1 MVVCNHSVRLGNLC
15 GVCGAEISEEE
26 SLFCALYTT
35 CDVQITHK
43 HAVSAYRAR
52 MKELKRTRK
61 LILVLD
67 LDQTILHTV
76 IHDACSAPPQSGL
89 ESFVM
94 DRCTYF
100 VKLRPNLQ
108 DMLEEISTIYE
119 IHVYTMG
126 TRAYAQRIVAIIDPK
141 GLYFHDRIIT
151 RDENQGMLVKSLGRM
166 FPSKHKN
173 IVILDD
179 RADVWDFCENLLLVR
194 PFWYFN
200 CVDINDPLRLR
211 KKIQRETGLDV
222 IECKRK
228 RVDKIADNQVIE
240 KLEEI
245 ALGITTSSALQTGE
259 DKQDIAPEPSGYKR
273 NENSRSLDDELL
285 KITQILKRIHKRYF
299 SSMRGNV
306 KKILRKYRKKVFD
319 GKRIFV
325 AETTNKQWLTKMI
338 EMHGGIVGVS
348 GNGLDCI
355 VSQSRDDVEDLAK
368 RFECLVIQ
376 PGWIAECVYSLK
388 GVNYGKYIMC
398 DYRVMDECENEIE
411 RMFMTSKGGPVN

>member
-1 MVVCNHSVRLGNLC
+1 MVGCSHSVRLGSLC
-15 GVCGAEISEEE
+15 GECGAEISEDE

-35 CDVQITHK
+35 NDVQITHK
-43 HAVSAYRAR
+43 QAVSAYRAR
-52 MKELKRTRK
+52 MKELQRRKK

-76 IHDACSAPPQSGL
+76 MHDACSARLQYDS

-94 DRCTYF
+94 DGCTYF
-100 VKLRPNLQ
+100 VKLRPNLRH
-108 DMLEEISTIYE
+108 MLEMISTIYE

-126 TRAYAQRIVAIIDPK
+126 TRAYAERIVAIVDPT

-151 RDENQGMLVKSLGRM
+151 RDENQGMLVKSLSRM
-166 FPSKHKN
+166 FPSEHRN

-228 RVDKIADNQVIE
+228 RVDKITDSEIVE

-245 ALGITTSSALQTGE
+245 ALGIAPDSTVHTG
-259 DKQDIAPEPSGYKR
+259 DARHDAAPNSNGHKNH
-273 NENSRSLDDELL
+273 NEHPRSLDDELL
-285 KITQILKRIHKRYF
+285 KITKTLKRIHRRYF
-299 SSMRGNV
+299 SSMHGNV
-306 KKILRKYRKKVFD
+306 KKILRAYRKKVFH

-325 AETTNKQWLTKMI
+325 AETANKQWLAKVI
-338 EMHGGIVGVS
+338 EMHGGVVGVS
-348 GNGLDCI
+348 GNCVDCI
-355 VSQSRDDVEDLAK
+355 VSHSKGDVEDLAR
-368 RFECLVIQ
+368 RFECLVVQ
-376 PGWIAECVYSLK
+376 PGWVAECVYSLK
-388 GVNYGKYIMC
+388 GINYGKYIVC
-398 DYRVMDECENEIE
+398 DYRVRDEYESEIE
-411 RMFMTSKGGPVN
+411 RMFMADDG